1 MYTIMQESFGNTL
14 ADQYA
19 MNAAAAEAGWHDKVH
34 RICRR
39 INVVKETLASHRLSG
54 REARLATKLILEIE
68 RSVDALG
75 DMAAPELETDQVSE
89 TPTWSRID
97 SQLDDLALLC
107 EQLTMAVHSPVR

>member
-1 MYTIMQESFGNTL
+1 MFSVMQQSFGDTL
-14 ADQYA
+14 ADQCA

-39 INVVKETLASHRLSG
+39 INVVKETLASHRLSS

-75 DMAAPELETDQVSE
+75 DMATPQLEIDPIGE
-89 TPTWSRID
+89 APTWSRID

-107 EQLTMAVHSPVR
+107 DQLTVAIHSPVR